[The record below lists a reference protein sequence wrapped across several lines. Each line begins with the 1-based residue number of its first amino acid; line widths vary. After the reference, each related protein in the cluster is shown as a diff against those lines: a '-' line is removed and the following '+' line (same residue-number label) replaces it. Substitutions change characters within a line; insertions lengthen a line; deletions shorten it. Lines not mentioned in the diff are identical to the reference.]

1 MEFLPSGVLI
11 MSIVDNQEVVQE
23 IAADV
28 AEATAEQV
36 EQLKAIEENISNS
49 TKVQDFGLSKAESTV
64 KSLKEGWGI
73 FLGQILNKLG
83 DTPENRE
90 WLLEQSAVLQTS
102 SFNMSY
108 HGIQL
113 MEMFNWHING
123 GHEMD
128 LGALFIMNDHMRGF
142 QNYAAGLPQ
151 NLLNVYDPELAGSDD
166 PRWSFDALPVS
177 RLQVD
182 PQNARIP
189 VKVETFTDIMYGY
202 LEMFRFQR
210 KVGDRIVTFMT
221 GVPGLRIKDNY
232 VSTNAIYRWIEVDS
246 ETVKS
251 AWHQGRSIQK
261 KNIDYVK
268 AANPI
273 EDTNVGSPENADEKH

>member
-1 MEFLPSGVLI
+1 
-11 MSIVDNQEVVQE
+11 
-23 IAADV
+23 
-28 AEATAEQV
+28 
-36 EQLKAIEENISNS
+36 
-49 TKVQDFGLSKAESTV
+49 
-64 KSLKEGWGI
+64 
-73 FLGQILNKLG
+73 
-83 DTPENRE
+83 
-90 WLLEQSAVLQTS
+90 
-102 SFNMSY
+102 MSY

-182 PQNARIP
+182 PQNTRIP

-232 VSTNAIYRWIEVDS
+232 VSTNAIYRWIEVDN

>member
-11 MSIVDNQEVVQE
+11 MSTVDNQEVVQE
-23 IAADV
+23 IADDV

-36 EQLKAIEENISNS
+36 EQLKSIEENISNS

-128 LGALFIMNDHMRGF
+128 LGALFIINDHMRGF

-151 NLLNVYDPELAGSDD
+151 NLLIVYGPELAGSDD
-166 PRWSFDALPVS
+166 ARWSFDALPVS

-189 VKVETFTDIMYGY
+189 VKVGTLTDIMYGY
-202 LEMFRFQR
+202 L
-210 KVGDRIVTFMT
+210 
-221 GVPGLRIKDNY
+221 
-232 VSTNAIYRWIEVDS
+232 
-246 ETVKS
+246 
-251 AWHQGRSIQK
+251 
-261 KNIDYVK
+261 
-268 AANPI
+268 
-273 EDTNVGSPENADEKH
+273 

>member
-1 MEFLPSGVLI
+1 
-11 MSIVDNQEVVQE
+11 MSTVDNQEAVQE
-23 IAADV
+23 VIAET

-36 EQLKAIEENISNS
+36 EQLQAIEQNISNS
-49 TKVQDFGLSKAESTV
+49 NQIQDYGLSKAESTV
-64 KSLKEGWGI
+64 KALKEGWGQ
-73 FLGQILNKLG
+73 FLGQVLTRMG

-90 WLLEQSAVLQTS
+90 FLLKQSEVLQTS

-113 MEMFNWHING
+113 MELFNWHING
-123 GHEMD
+123 GHELD
-128 LGALFIMNDHMRGF
+128 LGALFVMNDHMRGF

-151 NLLNVYDPELAGSDD
+151 NLMNVYDPELAGSDD
-166 PRWSFDALPVS
+166 PRWSFDALPVG

-232 VSTNAIYRWIEVDS
+232 VSTNAIYRWIEVDN
-246 ETVKS
+246 ETVKM
-251 AWHQGRSIQK
+251 AWNQGRSVQK
-261 KNIDYVK
+261 KNTDYVK

-273 EDTNVGSPENADEKH
+273 EDTNVGTSEDGTEKS

>member
-1 MEFLPSGVLI
+1 

-64 KSLKEGWGI
+64 KSLKDGWGI
-73 FLGQILNKLG
+73 FLGQILNKIG
-83 DTPENRE
+83 DTPENRD

-151 NLLNVYDPELAGSDD
+151 NLLNVYDPELAHV
-166 PRWSFDALPVS
+166 F
-177 RLQVD
+177 
-182 PQNARIP
+182 
-189 VKVETFTDIMYGY
+189 
-202 LEMFRFQR
+202 
-210 KVGDRIVTFMT
+210 
-221 GVPGLRIKDNY
+221 
-232 VSTNAIYRWIEVDS
+232 
-246 ETVKS
+246 
-251 AWHQGRSIQK
+251 
-261 KNIDYVK
+261 
-268 AANPI
+268 
-273 EDTNVGSPENADEKH
+273 